1 MLFFCKNLQFQ
12 QWKNQWQ
19 IFKNGFKS
27 IFMWCSIKKNKATK
41 NICTSYGIKM
51 QNLALAEKK
60 PLVHVYGMLYQISL
74 ESNGVC

>member
-1 MLFFCKNLQFQ
+1 MVLKVFLCGVQL
-12 QWKNQWQ
+12 
-19 IFKNGFKS
+19 
-27 IFMWCSIKKNKATK
+27 KNKATK